1 MRETWFD
8 PWVGKIPWRR
18 EGYPLQYSGLEN
30 GSSRP
35 LSNFPF
41 HFNTPAPITTIQF
54 SAPPPSSHTEKGSPG
69 LQNFRFLKISKP
81 VTSLKSFLQTK
92 FTFIRFLWNLINHWS
107 GEDEASQKASKE
119 KTTSFQ
125 WSTIWHTSGEKL
137 RWFSESFLKLFKDFF
152 HITTGKSFSNFLFYT
167 GVEQDS
173 RQCGDSFRW
182 TAKGLS
188 HTETCS
194 HSPPNLPQSR
204 VPPCCTAGP
213 CWWST
218 LKKLLTC
225 TPVADSCWCKTHTI
239 L

>member
-1 MRETWFD
+1 MSQVRWELMRVTAFLQSHRESIKFTSPVNVRTQDFLQKRNPMLLSQYPWASLAAQLVKNLPAMRETWFD

-125 WSTIWHTSGEKL
+125 WSTI
-137 RWFSESFLKLFKDFF
+137 
-152 HITTGKSFSNFLFYT
+152 
-167 GVEQDS
+167 
-173 RQCGDSFRW
+173 
-182 TAKGLS
+182 
-188 HTETCS
+188 
-194 HSPPNLPQSR
+194 
-204 VPPCCTAGP
+204 
-213 CWWST
+213 
-218 LKKLLTC
+218 
-225 TPVADSCWCKTHTI
+225 
-239 L
+239 